1 MNNIQKKEKNLIILL
16 DKLTATT
23 ASYSQTNFDREK
35 IEVEKNQLYLEK
47 QEILTKNQELLR
59 EHKFLKEKIKVLQ
72 NELNN
77 KIQVNQK
84 FEKEIDEL
92 SQETESLAEEIDK
105 WQM

>member
-1 MNNIQKKEKNLIILL
+1 M
-16 DKLTATT
+16 TVTT

-35 IEVEKNQLYLEK
+35 NRGRKKSTLFRKTRDLD
-47 QEILTKNQELLR
+47 
-59 EHKFLKEKIKVLQ
+59 KESGAFKRTQIFKRKKIKVLQ